1 MEKKYLGL
9 NDITA
14 YKIAFELSN
23 HVWNIVMKWDIFA
36 KRMVGE
42 QFVRAV
48 DSISANIAEGFRRY
62 YKKDKIH
69 YYRISFGSI
78 SEALDWNEKAKTR
91 KLLKVEEY
99 NHIFGVL
106 QKLPKEIN
114 SLIQFTNQKLSV

>member
-99 NHIFGVL
+99 NHIFGAL